1 MDQDP
6 RGRRRR
12 RVAGVMAALRHRDER
27 SEGTTADAP
36 VETELETLKRRVDH
50 LEAALEGLQDS
61 VYRESSRHDA
71 ELQELHKQLVPGAMS
86 QAIEED
92 ARKRGL

>member
-12 RVAGVMAALRHRDER
+12 RVAGVIAALRHRDER
-27 SEGTTADAP
+27 SESTAGAP
-36 VETELETLKRRVDH
+36 VETEIEALKRRVDH

-86 QAIEED
+86 QAIEAD